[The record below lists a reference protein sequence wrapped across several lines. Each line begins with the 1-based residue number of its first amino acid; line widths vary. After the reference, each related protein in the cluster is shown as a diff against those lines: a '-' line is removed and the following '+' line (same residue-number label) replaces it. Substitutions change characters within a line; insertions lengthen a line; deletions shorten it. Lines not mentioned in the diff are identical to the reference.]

1 MKEVKLT
8 QGYVALV
15 DDEDYA
21 RVSQYKWH
29 AHILRK
35 RDGSVLVVYARGYLP
50 GNSRQ
55 RLYLHRVILGIKDSK
70 IRVDHR
76 DHNGLNCRRYNIR
89 DSQGS
94 NNKNTRIRLTNTSGF
109 KGVSWSKDKEK
120 WTVRLK
126 VDGHY
131 KFFGYFTDPLEA
143 ACAYDMA
150 AVKYF
155 GEFAHCN
162 FAIPY

>member
-1 MKEVKLT
+1 
-8 QGYVALV
+8 
-15 DDEDYA
+15 
-21 RVSQYKWH
+21 
-29 AHILRK
+29 
-35 RDGSVLVVYARGYLP
+35 
-50 GNSRQ
+50 
-55 RLYLHRVILGIKDSK
+55 
-70 IRVDHR
+70 
-76 DHNGLNCRRYNIR
+76 
-89 DSQGS
+89 
-94 NNKNTRIRLTNTSGF
+94 
-109 KGVSWSKDKEK
+109 VSWSKDKEK